1 MRWEPHAPTVN
12 DATVER
18 TGVRVE
24 TYVIVRRS
32 GWRTTD
38 ELDDALTRANA
49 EGEAPDDVIWIR
61 SYVLGE
67 IDGSL
72 GTLCFYSATSPEAIR
87 AHARRADLPVDEI
100 VKVADL
106 VVARPDPAA
115 AAA

>member
-1 MRWEPHAPTVN
+1 
-12 DATVER
+12 
-18 TGVRVE
+18 VE

-32 GWRTTD
+32 AWTSAD
-38 ELDDALTRANA
+38 ELDDALARANS
-49 EGEAPDDVIWIR
+49 EGEGPDDVIWIR
-61 SYVLGE
+61 SYVLEE

-72 GTLCFYSATSPEAIR
+72 GTLCVYSAASPEAIR